1 MYGWCMDD
9 HGCVYCVDSVDVQ
22 FLATSG
28 NDQTYFVG
36 FNGCHNA
43 GELLSVVNFRGKSTD
58 VSTKEKTFV
67 AYRREWV
74 KLCNSSSTAR
84 KSAECPF
91 PWKKKSDEA
100 KKMYKT
106 QAGSQKNDPLFQRR
120 ACPILASLKHLLLT
134 KSLRCWFTFAGY
146 LANLYRAKK
155 NRLDNGYCVFPPCA
169 TKKTAHLVTYLTKVY
184 PGIQINMSASAFPVP
199 HTWLSL
205 SPTPVDCGPA
215 VAMA

>member
-9 HGCVYCVDSVDVQ
+9 YGCVYCVDSVDVQ

-155 NRLDNGYCVFPPCA
+155 
-169 TKKTAHLVTYLTKVY
+169 K
-184 PGIQINMSASAFPVP
+184 
-199 HTWLSL
+199 
-205 SPTPVDCGPA
+205 
-215 VAMA
+215 

>member
-1 MYGWCMDD
+1 MDD
-9 HGCVYCVDSVDVQ
+9 YWCVYCVDVQ

-43 GELLSVVNFRGKSTD
+43 GKLLSVVNFRGKSTD

-106 QAGSQKNDPLFQRR
+106 QAGSQKTTPFSKDGHVPHLR
-120 ACPILASLKHLLLT
+120 ASNICCLQKVWDFGLL
-134 KSLRCWFTFAGY
+134 SQVIWQIFTV
-146 LANLYRAKK
+146 RKKK
-155 NRLDNGYCVFPPCA
+155 NRLDSVYSPHVQR
-169 TKKTAHLVTYLTKVY
+169 KKQLTL
-184 PGIQINMSASAFPVP
+184 Q
-199 HTWLSL
+199 
-205 SPTPVDCGPA
+205 PT
-215 VAMA
+215 